1 MKWRPNQFHSMFSS
15 QNGNRDKN
23 HSIPERN
30 DGIKDINNRS
40 ASPHLTVACNR
51 IHVTNGWVPALSSI
65 ISFGFLK
72 DAEIFLGIHRVLLKS
87 TITSALH

>member
-1 MKWRPNQFHSMFSS
+1 MFSS

-30 DGIKDINNRS
+30 DGLNDINAESLMAITWS

-51 IHVTNGWVPALSSI
+51 INVTNGWVPALSSI